1 MAYATAADVQKY
13 VPTQIWDASSS
24 SQPAQSTV
32 EAWLTRTSNWV
43 ANTLR
48 WRYNPDDI
56 TDDADLDTLADIVA
70 MLVAD
75 KVWKVIGGHGGEL
88 PEIAKDLRG
97 DALEDLGYS
106 EKTGKSNL
114 VLGNTSEASDSGPVA
129 TAAAYGQF
137 PDRIFTR
144 EQVW

>member
-1 MAYATAADVQKY
+1 MPYATAADVQKY
-13 VPTQIWDASSS
+13 VPTQIWTAGSS
-24 SQPAQSTV
+24 SQPTQATV

-48 WRYNPDDI
+48 WRYKPEDI
-56 TDDADLDTLADIVA
+56 TSDEDLDTLADIVA

-88 PEIAKDLRG
+88 TELAKNLRG

-106 EKTGKSNL
+106 EKTGNSSL
-114 VLGNTSEASDSGPVA
+114 VLGDTSEASDSGPVA
-129 TAAAYGQF
+129 TAAAYSQF
-137 PDRIFTR
+137 PDRTFTR
-144 EQVW
+144 EMVW